1 MIMEK
6 ADKTL
11 DDDVVKTYYKN
22 KIRIS
27 DEELKVLVISITR

>member
-1 MIMEK
+1 MEK

-11 DDDVVKTYYKN
+11 DDVVKTYYKN

-27 DEELKVLVISITR
+27 DEELKELVISITR